1 MVGPLFVSF
10 NQSLN
15 EIKNNNNDNFAH
27 LFLIIWEIKKK
38 KKAVLSK
45 LHLFFLMLKYVKYSM
60 WKRKHIY

>member
-15 EIKNNNNDNFAH
+15 EINNNNNNNNFAH
-27 LFLIIWEIKKK
+27 LFLIIWEIK

-45 LHLFFLMLKYVKYSM
+45 LHLFFLMLRYVKYSM
-60 WKRKHIY
+60 

>member
-15 EIKNNNNDNFAH
+15 EIKNNNNNNNFAH

-38 KKAVLSK
+38 EAVLSK
-45 LHLFFLMLKYVKYSM
+45 LHLFFLMLRYVKYSM
-60 WKRKHIY
+60 